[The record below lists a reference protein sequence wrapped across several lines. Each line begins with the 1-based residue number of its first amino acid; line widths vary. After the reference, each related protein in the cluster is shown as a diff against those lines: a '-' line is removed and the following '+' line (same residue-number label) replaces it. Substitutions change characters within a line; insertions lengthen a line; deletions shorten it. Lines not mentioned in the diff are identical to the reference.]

1 MKVKIKVP
9 FFIRFEELEELIKKK
24 FGKEYEIV
32 DLFRDKNGEWQVVIE
47 KIDQK
52 KKKILLEALSSLVMV
67 TAKVF
72 TLATFLDELARITGE
87 KPSVIL
93 LRSLMLI
100 KGDLLLGK
108 KPEIKGG
115 VQDMVNLAKNSEN

>member
-52 KKKILLEALSSLVMV
+52 KKKILLDPLAMLKAKIFILV
-67 TAKVF
+67 
-72 TLATFLDELARITGE
+72 TFLDELARITGE

-100 KGDLLLGK
+100 KGDLSLPE

-115 VQDMVNLAKNSEN
+115 VRNMVNLAKKMNSEN

>member
-32 DLFRDKNGEWQVVIE
+32 DLCRDKNGEWQVIIE

-52 KKKILLEALSSLVMV
+52 KKKILLDPLAMLK
-67 TAKVF
+67 AKVF
-72 TLATFLDELARITGE
+72 ILATFLDELARITGE

-93 LRSLMLI
+93 LRTLMLI
-100 KGDLLLGK
+100 KGDLSLPE
-108 KPEIKGG
+108 KPEIRGG
-115 VQDMVNLAKNSEN
+115 IQDMINLAKNSEN